1 MHKNKYANLTIFD
14 KLTKQCE
21 KVLALICGQCYYEYT
36 VGNVTENDAENG
48 AGNRVYDF
56 PLGNYGHC
64 GGAGT

>member
-1 MHKNKYANLTIFD
+1 MHKKECSVLTISD

-21 KVLALICGQCYYEYT
+21 KVLALIGGQCYYKYT

-48 AGNRVYDF
+48 AGNKVW
-56 PLGNYGHC
+56 HC